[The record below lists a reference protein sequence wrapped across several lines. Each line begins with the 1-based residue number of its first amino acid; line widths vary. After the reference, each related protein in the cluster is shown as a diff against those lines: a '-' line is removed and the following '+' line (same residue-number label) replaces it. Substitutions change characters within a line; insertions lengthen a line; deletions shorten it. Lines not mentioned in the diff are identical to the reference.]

1 MYNSIALFKGSVC
14 HDDTVEYESLT
25 DIELIQKIRQGE
37 ERAEKYFYVK
47 YSFLVRKMVSSFYL
61 LGAETD
67 DLFQEAMIGFV
78 NAVKHFNISVNDNF
92 KYFAEV
98 CIRRQ
103 LISALRKNKSY
114 QVLNI
119 ISMYD
124 LNSDSEYKDS
134 IVEKIAE
141 KDELIPENI
150 MIIKES
156 FKEYQKITD
165 EILSNFEKEVL
176 NEYSLGKS
184 YEEISLCLKKD
195 TKSIDNAIQRI
206 KKKLN
211 KINSLSA
218 R

>member
-1 MYNSIALFKGSVC
+1 MYNSIALFKGSIC
-14 HDDTVEYESLT
+14 HDDKVEYENFS
-25 DIELIQKIRQGE
+25 DIELIQKIRLGE
-37 ERAEKYFYVK
+37 IRAEKYFYVK

-61 LGAETD
+61 LGADAD
-67 DLFQEAMIGFV
+67 DLFQEAMIGFI
-78 NAVKHFNISVNDNF
+78 NAVKHFNLSVNDNF

-124 LNSDSEYKDS
+124 LNSESEYKES
-134 IVEKIAE
+134 IIEKIAE
-141 KDELIPENI
+141 KDEMIPENI
-150 MIIKES
+150 MIFKES
-156 FKEYQKITD
+156 FKEYQRVTE
-165 EILSNFEKEVL
+165 EILSDFEKKVL
-176 NEYSLGKS
+176 KEYSLGKS
-184 YEEISLCLKKD
+184 YEEISLCLHRD

-211 KINSLSA
+211 KTNY
-218 R
+218 